1 MKIRRE
7 KVKLVVA
14 FTKKTCRVAAF
25 VMKLILGW
33 LRNVQWQNYYP
44 WTWYQLSEQACL
56 AYQLSVIELVSYRK
70 SGAFHGHGI

>member
-1 MKIRRE
+1 MN
-7 KVKLVVA
+7 L
-14 FTKKTCRVAAF
+14 T
-25 VMKLILGW
+25 LGW